1 MKKIFIIISFIW
13 VSSSFAM
20 DISWMNV
27 QHRIY
32 ESGRTRNRL
41 SFGLIDENSQNLTSD
56 GNIRTVKLLD
66 PKGRLVKLSN
76 YKFNVD
82 EEIYGVYD
90 SMRSQWH
97 FRAEWQQDSWFSA
110 NFSEPLI
117 SGDYRLIVITKED
130 RTAKFQT
137 NFGAV
142 AALPVITSRSFRL
155 HPDPY
160 GNVIWK
166 WDVPDT
172 LGYMAYNLQT
182 TIKASIDIYRNN
194 AQVAYFFIK
203 LPSHMGYLFIPRN
216 IVQKLNAKGDQFG
229 LRVQLETRDRNTRT
243 YSDTLKIDN
252 LQVTVPQVG
261 SFSGPLK

>member
-1 MKKIFIIISFIW
+1 MKTLVAAVALFLLLNNA
-13 VSSSFAM
+13 FAVE
-20 DISWMNV
+20 ISWMNV

-41 SFGLIDENSQNLTSD
+41 SFGLMDENSQNLTSD
-56 GNIRTVKLLD
+56 KNVTAVKLLD
-66 PKGRLVKLSN
+66 PKDRPVKLSK
-76 YKFNVD
+76 YKFNMD

-97 FRAEWQQDSWFSA
+97 FNEAWQQDSWFSA
-110 NFSEPLI
+110 NFTEPLI
-117 SGDYRLIVITKED
+117 SGVYRLKVIWNEGK
-130 RTAKFQT
+130 TAEFPFKFR
-137 NFGAV
+137 AV

-155 HPDPY
+155 HPDPH

-166 WDVPDT
+166 WDVPDS
-172 LGYMAYNLQT
+172 LGHMVFNLQT
-182 TIKASIDIYRNN
+182 TTKASIDIYRNN

-203 LPSHMGYLFIPRN
+203 LPSHMAYLFIPRN

-243 YSDTLKIDN
+243 YSDTLIIDN
-252 LQVTVPQVG
+252 LQVTVPQ
-261 SFSGPLK
+261 SFPSPLK

>member
-1 MKKIFIIISFIW
+1 
-13 VSSSFAM
+13 M

-32 ESGRTRNRL
+32 ESGLTRNRL

-56 GNIRTVKLLD
+56 ENVTTVKLFD
-66 PKGRLVKLSN
+66 PNGRLVKLSD
-76 YKFNVD
+76 YKFNMD
-82 EEIYGVYD
+82 EEIYGLYD
-90 SMRSQWH
+90 SMRSQWR
-97 FRAEWQQDSWFSA
+97 FREEWQQDSWFSA

-117 SGDYRLIVITKED
+117 SGVYRLIVITNKAT
-130 RTAKFQT
+130 TAEFQA

-142 AALPVITSRSFRL
+142 TALPVITSRSFRL

-172 LGYMAYNLQT
+172 LGHMAFTLQT
-182 TIKASIDIYRNN
+182 TVKASIDIYRNN

-229 LRVQLETRDRNTRT
+229 LRVQLETRDTNTRT
-243 YSDTLKIDN
+243 YSDTLIIDN
-252 LQVTVPQVG
+252 LQVTVPQVE
-261 SFSGPLK
+261 SLSSPLK